1 MTILLWT
8 VVAFT
13 AWTILVLLA
22 GVGINRWMLILT
34 GQRNLTDFPADQ
46 PHGSIAYRRAVR
58 AHANCV
64 ENLPVYTALALVI
77 SWLDLAGPL
86 VNTLALVFITARVCQ
101 TLVHVFLEETNVTV
115 GVRFGFF
122 FTQIIIK
129 VWMLVLIVQAVA

>member
-86 VNTLALVFITARVCQ
+86 VIVLAWQVARRIAMDIA
-101 TLVHVFLEETNVTV
+101 TEL
-115 GVRFGFF
+115 
-122 FTQIIIK
+122 
-129 VWMLVLIVQAVA
+129 